1 MDTVLGAGIPISI
14 RSAELFGTFIENQ
27 RKKRVDTITSKR
39 IVAVTPREGRRME
52 RRLTWFGR
60 SCSVWISMRV
70 VSRHNYCA
78 SWMLDPGWI
87 GAGIP
92 GNAKSGPSGI
102 QHPAGI

>member
-52 RRLTWFGR
+52 RRLTWLGHVGTIVFGMDFNESSFAPQLLCELDAGSGMDR
-60 SCSVWISMRV
+60 SR
-70 VSRHNYCA
+70 N
-78 SWMLDPGWI
+78 
-87 GAGIP
+87 
-92 GNAKSGPSGI
+92 SG
-102 QHPAGI
+102 